1 MVLAEHS
8 DSYLRSE
15 RSIVSLRFG
24 QGKTHAFLKLFLG
37 SLSDVGSF
45 QPPKSIK
52 PAPNRPVCASNDS
65 AKRRKLA
72 GGEMTNFGVS

>member
-52 PAPNRPVCASNDS
+52 PAPTGQYAHQTI
-65 AKRRKLA
+65 RRK
-72 GGEMTNFGVS
+72 GENSPVVR